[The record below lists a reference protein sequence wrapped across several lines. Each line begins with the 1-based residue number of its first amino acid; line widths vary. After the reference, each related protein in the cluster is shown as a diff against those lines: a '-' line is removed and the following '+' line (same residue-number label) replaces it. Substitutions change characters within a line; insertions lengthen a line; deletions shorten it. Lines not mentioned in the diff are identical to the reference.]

1 MAATTLRSR
10 LQDLPAIVIDLILA
24 VLLAIAVTVAISV
37 APEQRETPLPAAYVL
52 GPALGALSLLRRR
65 WPLAALLASSVTLF
79 VYNQFDTPGMFA
91 AVPLSVTL
99 ATAWAS
105 GRRLWALLVAAWFS
119 LSPLFFVT
127 LNDELLPDDLT
138 TRLISGV
145 VSDVALMAAVLLLGE
160 AIRSRRALGREHALL
175 VAEQERSESLLLNVL
190 PASIADRLR
199 EREELIADGFAD
211 VTVMFA
217 DLVEFTVS
225 SDGVCP
231 GEVVQELNSLF
242 TVFDELV
249 ERHGLEKIKT
259 IGDAYMVAGG
269 VPDPRPDH
277 AKAVAQMALAVRDA
291 VAGRLDPS
299 GRPLEMRIGID
310 TGPVVAGVIGRHK
323 FSYDLW
329 GDTVNTASRMESHG
343 VPGRIQVTERT
354 YHRLKDDFEFER
366 RGPVEIKGKGEM
378 VTWFLVAG
386 TDEQTKDLNEP

>member
-1 MAATTLRSR
+1 MRQSPEAAV
-10 LQDLPAIVIDLILA
+10 DAVLA
-24 VLLAIAVTVAISV
+24 VGLSIAVTVAISV
-37 APEQRETPLPAAYVL
+37 APEQGETPMAAYAL

-65 WPLAALLASSVTLF
+65 WPLGALLASSVTLF

-105 GRRLWALLVAAWFS
+105 GRRLWALVVAAWFS
-119 LSPLFFVT
+119 LTPVLFIAFS
-127 LNDELLPDDLT
+127 DELPVDFSSQLV
-138 TRLISGV
+138 SGL

-160 AIRSRRALGREHALL
+160 AIRGRRALGREQALL
-175 VAEQERSESLLLNVL
+175 LAEQERSESLLLNVL

-199 EREELIADGFAD
+199 DREDVIADGFAD

-217 DLVEFTVS
+217 DLVDFTVR
-225 SDGVCP
+225 SDGVSP
-231 GEVVQELNSLF
+231 GEVVQELNGLF
-242 TVFDELV
+242 TVFDELA

-269 VPDPRPDH
+269 IPDPRPDH
-277 AKAVAQMALAVRDA
+277 AEAVALMALAVRDA
-291 VAGRLDPS
+291 VSGRHDPG
-299 GRPLEMRIGID
+299 GRPLEVRIGID

-354 YHRLKDDFEFER
+354 YRRLKDDFDFEY
-366 RGPVEIKGKGEM
+366 RGPVEVKGKGEM
-378 VTWFLVAG
+378 VTWFLMTGKLMSGPRFLREV
-386 TDEQTKDLNEP
+386 